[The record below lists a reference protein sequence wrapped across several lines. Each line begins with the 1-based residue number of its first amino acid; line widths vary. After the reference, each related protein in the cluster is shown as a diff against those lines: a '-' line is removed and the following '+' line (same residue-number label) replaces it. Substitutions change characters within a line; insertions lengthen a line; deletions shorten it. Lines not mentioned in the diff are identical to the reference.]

1 MEEITVPKTKRGGSR
16 SRNSLIG
23 VKKSKSGSRMLIYE
37 LVRYYGG
44 LTKITQKAAEILDE
58 PDFSIQN
65 FSNWRGRGWVTFE
78 FAMRLAKEL
87 GVNVYALNYKDA
99 TRILGPGPS
108 WKQAVQDC
116 KVFTAEVKKEIL
128 KYEAPKL

>member
-1 MEEITVPKTKRGGSR
+1 MEEITVLKKKRGGIR
-16 SRNSLIG
+16 ARNSLIG
-23 VKKSKSGSRMLIYE
+23 VKKSKSGPRMLIYE
-37 LVRYYGG
+37 LIRFYGG
-44 LTKITQKAAEILDE
+44 LTKITQRAAQILQDPE
-58 PDFSIQN
+58 FSIQN

-78 FAMRLAKEL
+78 FAMRLAKDL
-87 GVNVYALNYKDA
+87 GVNVYSLNYKDA

-116 KVFTAEVKKEIL
+116 KIFTPEIKKEIL